1 MHDGTRPA
9 SYSSIDDNGAALQ
22 ARPVPR
28 LPSTSRIARLI
39 TLLILKFANCGAI
52 KPPLA
57 SAGTYFKRAD
67 RGMAAGRVDFRWI
80 IRPPTRPTLDF
91 PRPAGHE
98 MPAPTDQQ
106 RAAILTCAVWCRL
119 DDNQLGAGAWMICT
133 ILWLLMF
140 SMDVRLDCG
149 LAQTQNPEEC
159 MFNLYSF
166 LIKREALSLTI

>member
-67 RGMAAGRVDFRWI
+67 RGMAAGPGRFPVDNKTADATDAGFPTAS
-80 IRPPTRPTLDF
+80 RP
-91 PRPAGHE
+91 
-98 MPAPTDQQ
+98 
-106 RAAILTCAVWCRL
+106 
-119 DDNQLGAGAWMICT
+119 
-133 ILWLLMF
+133 
-140 SMDVRLDCG
+140 
-149 LAQTQNPEEC
+149 
-159 MFNLYSF
+159 
-166 LIKREALSLTI
+166 